1 MQMIESVNA
10 PRTLS
15 TKQLWMYSS
24 AAVHSVFGA
33 VTRGERVIELLNI
46 AKFAAHRDVGRGR
59 AVTPA
64 VNIDGVAGV
73 WRTNRHGGLFGGI
86 FGARYAGNQRLRSEI
101 DVAARLDALRINT
114 PQVLLA
120 VAVRDGMCWSQ
131 HLVTAEVAGA
141 VTLFDARDDAQAM
154 RAAGECLSKLFDAGY
169 YASDLHPRNML
180 WVAETQQAWVIDL
193 AGAKMLGRKLN
204 AKEREAR
211 LKRFERFFVKHAGQ
225 MPSAITVLHEGL
237 NG

>member
-1 MQMIESVNA
+1 MIESVNA

-15 TKQLWMYSS
+15 TKQLWMYSA
-24 AAVHSVFGA
+24 AAVHNVFGA
-33 VTRGERVIELLNI
+33 VTHGERVIELLKI
-46 AKFAAHRDVGRGR
+46 AKAAAGRDVGCGR

-73 WRTNRHGGLFGGI
+73 WRTNRHGGLLGGI
-86 FGARYAGNQRLRSEI
+86 LGARYSGNQRLRSEI
-101 DVAARLDALRINT
+101 DVAARLNALRINT

-120 VAVRDGMCWSQ
+120 AAVRDGMSWRQ
-131 HLVTAEVAGA
+131 HLVTAEVEGA
-141 VTLFDARDDAQAM
+141 VTIFDARDDEQAM
-154 RAAGECLSKLFDAGY
+154 RAAGECLSKLFEAGY
-169 YASDLHPRNML
+169 YASDLHPGNML

-193 AGAKMLGRKLN
+193 AGAKMLGKQLSS
-204 AKEREAR
+204 KEREAR
-211 LKRFERFFVKHAGQ
+211 LKRFERFFVKHAGK